1 MKGNKS
7 MGKVITKNIFDNLN
21 SSFREK
27 MENAFNTIY
36 NEYSYLVFYVSF
48 KIVRNNEDAKDI
60 TNETFLKFYNEKS
73 NIRNYEK
80 IKYYLVSTSKNL
92 SLNLIEKRKR
102 EKIEEESKFISETKR
117 DYFWDYIEKFKGFLD
132 ENEIDIVVYHILYDF
147 TFKEIARF
155 NNVSVNSM
163 TSKYKR
169 IIDKIRKHYE
179 GDDSYGK
186 I

>member
-1 MKGNKS
+1 
-7 MGKVITKNIFDNLN
+7 MGGRFSVLSSVGMLPFACAGINIKKIMEGAN
-21 SSFREK
+21 SAYHELTTD
-27 MENAFNTIY
+27 MIDQNPQ
-36 NEYSYLVFYVSF
+36 L
-48 KIVRNNEDAKDI
+48 
-60 TNETFLKFYNEKS
+60 
-73 NIRNYEK
+73 
-80 IKYYLVSTSKNL
+80 
-92 SLNLIEKRKR
+92 R
-102 EKIEEESKFISETKR
+102 EKIEEESKFISETKK

-132 ENEIDIVVYHILYDF
+132 EDEIDIVIYHILYDF